1 MIDEA
6 DISRMKEIFITRQE
20 CENSMRTIEGKVND
34 ENVRLAVI
42 EHQLKNITWL
52 IMTVG
57 AGVIGILI
65 KIFFGG

>member
-6 DISRMKEIFITRQE
+6 DISRLKEIFITRQE
-20 CENSMRTIEGKVND
+20 CENSMSTIEGKVND

>member
-1 MIDEA
+1 MIEDH
-6 DISRMKEIFITRQE
+6 DIDRLKEIFVTRQE
-20 CENSMRTIEGKVND
+20 CDNITSQIERDVNQ

>member
-1 MIDEA
+1 MIDEQ
-6 DISRMKEIFITRQE
+6 DISRLKEIFITRQE